1 MRNEAGRG
9 REGALSLLQPGQ
21 MLAEGLSMLD
31 GGADIAGGEKCIN
44 LIYNIK
50 KIKKIKKTFDIVK
63 GVCYYIEV
71 DGRKEKTTAE

>member
-1 MRNEAGRG
+1 M
-9 REGALSLLQPGQ
+9 
-21 MLAEGLSMLD
+21 
-31 GGADIAGGEKCIN
+31 
-44 LIYNIK
+44 IYNIK

>member
-1 MRNEAGRG
+1 MKAPFPFFSLGRCW
-9 REGALSLLQPGQ
+9 RKVSQCWTA
-21 MLAEGLSMLD
+21 
-31 GGADIAGGEKCIN
+31 GADIAGGEKCIN

-71 DGRKEKTTAE
+71 DGRKEKNDGRIKE